1 LLLLLPS
8 LPAFCSRR
16 LLFDCCFAIA
26 LAITFV
32 FIGFLLLPA
41 AKSAAAPTLHPPA
54 TVQFDCCFLIRLIG
68 VFQSLCC
75 CFRGYLA
82 FSKFSP
88 LSFVRFGFVRFGC
101 LLFGRLLR
109 ANTQRS
115 VSHSSFSKRWSF
127 QTPPFQFFRWG
138 VLIRNSLRIQI
149 VFCFSNLNFVES

>member
-82 FSKFSP
+82 FSVMAFYHGFTGNPTDGQHWSP
-88 LSFVRFGFVRFGC
+88 A
-101 LLFGRLLR
+101 R
-109 ANTQRS
+109 ALQYKS
-115 VSHSSFSKRWSF
+115 
-127 QTPPFQFFRWG
+127 
-138 VLIRNSLRIQI
+138 
-149 VFCFSNLNFVES
+149 